1 MADLDGEAH
10 RELIVCANLADRIQ
24 ARAVRRMG
32 ELLKQFD
39 GSTRNRGSE
48 GAHTTSQKPSAAWSS
63 SGSRRRNERFA
74 APTFNPIGQSQPG
87 TKRLSLLLLAPDS
100 CALMVW
106 SREISQCAF

>member
-39 GSTRNRGSE
+39 GSTR
-48 GAHTTSQKPSAAWSS
+48 K
-63 SGSRRRNERFA
+63 
-74 APTFNPIGQSQPG
+74 
-87 TKRLSLLLLAPDS
+87 
-100 CALMVW
+100 
-106 SREISQCAF
+106 

>member
-63 SGSRRRNERFA
+63 SGSRRRRNSPLGPRFVSLS
-74 APTFNPIGQSQPG
+74 PPN
-87 TKRLSLLLLAPDS
+87 KRSLIVR
-100 CALMVW
+100 CAHV
-106 SREISQCAF
+106 RN